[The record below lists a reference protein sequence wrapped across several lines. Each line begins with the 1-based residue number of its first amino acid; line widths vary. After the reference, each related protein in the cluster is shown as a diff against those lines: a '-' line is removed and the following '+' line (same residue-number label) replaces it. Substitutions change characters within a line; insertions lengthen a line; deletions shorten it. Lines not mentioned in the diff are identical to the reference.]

1 MSDAPKPP
9 VRPTVEFPP
18 TPFLSP
24 RNVPFWLSLL
34 LVAAVG
40 GMVLWMH

>member
-1 MSDAPKPP
+1 MTGAPERP

-24 RNVPFWLSLL
+24 RNVPFWFAVL
-34 LVAAVG
+34 LVVAVG